1 VVQAPLQ
8 LRVAAPAGQPGEAL
22 LGLGHVPAAR
32 AERAVERVVEHQ
44 QERQEAE
51 QDRGRSPDADGRG
64 GEQGGEGEGPQP
76 HRPGARSG
84 GGVVE
89 AEHLGAP
96 RG

>member
-1 VVQAPLQ
+1 VVQAALE

-22 LGLGHVPAAR
+22 LGLGHVPAAG

-44 QERQEAE
+44 EQRQEAE

-64 GEQGGEGEGPQP
+64 AEQGGEEEGPHP
-76 HRPGARSG
+76 HRPGGRSG

-89 AEHLGAP
+89 AEHLRAP

>member
-64 GEQGGEGEGPQP
+64 GEQGGEEEAPGRTTRLTSSRAYR
-76 HRPGARSG
+76 RPDRVA
-84 GGVVE
+84 
-89 AEHLGAP
+89 
-96 RG
+96 